1 MSICRGFGCLRG
13 GGRGGRKR
21 VRGEDE
27 RRRRKRGRRKR
38 REGKVN
44 RVWVDEDI
52 KSFPLFFFSFILIID
67 HHLPTNKMPLFPTQQ
82 YPSLMKNSPDPVWY
96 STP

>member
-13 GGRGGRKR
+13 GGERGGR
-21 VRGEDE
+21 GE
-27 RRRRKRGRRKR
+27 RRKMKEQEGKRRREKRR
-38 REGKVN
+38 REGEVN
-44 RVWVDEDI
+44 RVWVDEDVKI
-52 KSFPLFFFSFILIID
+52 SFVLIID
-67 HHLPTNKMPLFPTQQ
+67 HHLPTNKMPLFPIQQ